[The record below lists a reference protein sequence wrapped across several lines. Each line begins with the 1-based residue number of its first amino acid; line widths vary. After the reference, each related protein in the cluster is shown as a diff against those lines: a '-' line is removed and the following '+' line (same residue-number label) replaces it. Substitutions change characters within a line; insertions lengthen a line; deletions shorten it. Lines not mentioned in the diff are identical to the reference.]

1 MRLVAMLLAACLL
14 AGCGDDLA
22 DVKQFVQN
30 TQDAYRP
37 KPEPLPE
44 VPEFTHIPYTA
55 KVVRSPFVEPVPE
68 LIEVQVAQRKDCL
81 TPQPDRQRHPLES
94 FALDD
99 ITMRGTMGTDK
110 QLYGLVQADSGS
122 IYQIQINDY
131 LGLFH
136 GRVVAVTARQILI
149 EEMVPEGDGCWA
161 KRMNKL
167 ELISG

>member
-1 MRLVAMLLAACLL
+1 MKRLLMIVAVCFIG
-14 AGCGDDLA
+14 GCADDLA
-22 DVKQFVQN
+22 DVKQFVKN
-30 TQDAYRP
+30 TQEAYRP

-44 VPEFTHIPYTA
+44 VPDFTHIPYTA

-81 TPQPDRQRHPLES
+81 TPRIDRPRHPLES

-99 ITMRGTMGTDK
+99 ITMRGTMGAGSDI
-110 QLYGLVQADSGS
+110 LGLVQANGGKV
-122 IYQIQINDY
+122 YQIQVNDY
-131 LGLFH
+131 MGLFH
-136 GRVVAVTARQILI
+136 GRVVAVSNGQILI
-149 EEMVPEGDGCWA
+149 EEMVPEGDGCWE

>member
-1 MRLVAMLLAACLL
+1 MRQILIVALLLGL
-14 AGCGDDLA
+14 AGCGDNLS
-22 DVKQFVQN
+22 DVRQFVQT

-44 VPEFTHIPYTA
+44 IPEFSHIPYTA
-55 KVVRSPFVEPVPE
+55 NVVRSPFVEPVPE
-68 LIEVQVAQRKDCL
+68 LIEVQIAQRKDCL
-81 TPQPDRQRHPLES
+81 TPNPTRLRHPLES

-99 ITMRGTMGTDK
+99 IKMRGTLGDNNR
-110 QLYGLVQADSGS
+110 LFGLVQANDGN
-122 IYQIQINDY
+122 IYQVQLNDY

-136 GRVVAVTARQILI
+136 GRVVSVTPRKILL

-161 KRMNKL
+161 KRTNKI